1 MTGDALVGRKPSI
14 WWTESKLGE
23 ALARLA
29 YVDPE
34 DEMSAEQGDA
44 FIATFVQPE
53 ALRAR
58 RDEFAAFVI
67 QAEAMLA
74 AKRAE
79 LDALTRQAEALA
91 HGIESMKHAAVEA
104 MKARGVDALQGDRHV
119 LKLRRSPG
127 SVAVDDEAA
136 IPERFWTVYQD
147 QDMEALEQILHIVH
161 EHEVGWLKSEDVC
174 LGIEDEIAPII
185 EASRARRRRIDKKA
199 IQEAWK
205 ESRETFVPGVHKEVT
220 TKLVIQ

>member
-34 DEMSAEQGDA
+34 EEMTAEEGDA

-67 QAEAMLA
+67 QAEAMLT

-119 LKLRRSPG
+119 LKLRHSPG
-127 SVAVDDEAA
+127 SVAVDDEGA
-136 IPERFWTVYQD
+136 IPEVFWTIGQD
-147 QDMEALEQILHIVH
+147 EDMRAFEEIYGMTEGRSTLDFQRIEEIVF
-161 EHEVGWLKSEDVC
+161 
-174 LGIEDEIAPII
+174 A
-185 EASRARRRRIDKKA
+185 ARARRRRIDKKA
-199 IQEAWK
+199 IQEAWRNLGP
-205 ESRETFVPGVHKEVT
+205 SETGHWAATPGVHKEVA